1 MQTTQ
6 TARRYRVAG
15 VDGWCNDRRQE
26 YATAADADR
35 ACDEIKSGRH
45 WVEVF
50 SEKDGKWHLLTYS
63 YAIFHDSGRDIL
75 IDIDGTGRWELWSSC
90 ANEHDARNMAKHYQE
105 QHNPQR

>member
-1 MQTTQ
+1 MQTKQ
-6 TARRYRVAG
+6 KSIRYRLAMPNVFG
-15 VDGWCNDRRQE
+15 IDLSEE

-35 ACDEIKSGRH
+35 ASDEIKGGYH

-50 SEKDGKWHLLTYS
+50 NERDGQWWLLHYDN
-63 YAIFHDSGRDIL
+63 AIFHDSGRDVL